1 MLDAPPRRV
10 SARPNPP
17 APPASAQ
24 GDKPARLLAAA
35 RSLLNVLSGG
45 RGLTASVL
53 RDAMTAAFGGSDA
66 EGAWVWKDAY
76 DAAEAAV
83 VLFVKRFGT
92 AMRREAGPGPGGPAA
107 MLDMLARLAALNRP
121 TPAGRRNRSACS
133 NSPRPCRWPTSRA
146 GRRDPARRPGAGAVR
161 RHGIPRGHG
170 VLRATRHGH
179 QEPSP
184 QRTGSDSGGTPDKA
198 LSRRVREPAQR
209 RVHRR
214 PPARIRALGR
224 AHESSVLRQPGGTAP
239 PSGRGPA
246 PYPLGILHAAAG
258 RAAGGHHVALLRARQ
273 TGVAVG
279 VPASG
284 PTGES
289 RVFHGHRRPRLCPP
303 RHVVRY
309 PSDGAGPPSS
319 DERRRR

>member
-35 RSLLNVLSGG
+35 RSLLKVLSGG

-92 AMRREAGPGPGGPAA
+92 AMRREAGPGPGGPAV
-107 MLDMLARLAALNRP
+107 MLDMLARLAALEPSHTRRSEEQVRLQQFS
-121 TPAGRRNRSACS
+121 TPLPLAYVV
-133 NSPRPCRWPTSRA
+133 RA
-146 GRRDPARRPGAGAVR
+146 GGRDPARRPGAGAVR
-161 RHGIPRGHG
+161 RHGIPRRHG
-170 VLRATRHGH
+170 VLRASRHGH
-179 QEPSP
+179 PAPSP
-184 QRTGSDSGGTPDKA
+184 QRTGSDSGGTADTA

-209 RVHRR
+209 RG
-214 PPARIRALGR
+214 PSP
-224 AHESSVLRQPGGTAP
+224 TACP
-239 PSGRGPA
+239 DS
-246 PYPLGILHAAAG
+246 
-258 RAAGGHHVALLRARQ
+258 
-273 TGVAVG
+273 
-279 VPASG
+279 
-284 PTGES
+284 
-289 RVFHGHRRPRLCPP
+289 RPRSC
-303 RHVVRY
+303 
-309 PSDGAGPPSS
+309 S
-319 DERRRR
+319 